1 LVRATRRNWEKRS
14 LSPIFN
20 DIISRMDRHPVEPG
34 FEFVL
39 DNRKLIVIFALLMAV
54 CAGFFVFGFVE
65 GKRQAVQSEVQKA
78 PAAPTAVEPPPVSA
92 EGNKVPSSPAPAA
105 AEPPIRDQLEWYKNV
120 KDRPESAAKRK
131 ETPARGKTA
140 KKSEPTSATVT
151 ARPETKTPLPTD
163 SSVGAS
169 PASKATYSVQVAAYR
184 NRRDAEARAESLKSK
199 GYEFTIEPSNNQ
211 ENLYQLKVG
220 RFDSRAE
227 AAAME
232 ARLKRDGFSTLIK
245 KTTP

>member
-1 LVRATRRNWEKRS
+1 
-14 LSPIFN
+14 
-20 DIISRMDRHPVEPG
+20 MDRQPVEPG

-78 PAAPTAVEPPPVSA
+78 PAAPSAVESPTTPAPASA
-92 EGNKVPSSPAPAA
+92 EGNKVPSNPAPAV

-131 ETPARGKTA
+131 EPAARAKAA
-140 KKSEPTSATVT
+140 KKDEPASTTGT
-151 ARPETKTPLPTD
+151 ARPETKTSLPAD
-163 SSVGAS
+163 SSVGVS
-169 PASKATYSVQVAAYR
+169 PASKATYSVQVAAYSQ
-184 NRRDAEARAESLKSK
+184 RRDAEAQAVKLKSK
-199 GYEFTIEPSNNQ
+199 GYEFTIEPSGTQKNP
-211 ENLYQLKVG
+211 YQVKVG

-227 AAAME
+227 AEAME
-232 ARLKRDGFSTLIK
+232 RRLKRDGFATLIK
-245 KTTP
+245 KTSP

>member
-1 LVRATRRNWEKRS
+1 
-14 LSPIFN
+14 
-20 DIISRMDRHPVEPG
+20 MDRHPAEPA

-65 GKRQAVQSEVQKA
+65 GKRQAVQSEVPKA
-78 PAAPTAVEPPPVSA
+78 PPSVETPPASA
-92 EGNKVPSSPAPAA
+92 EGNKVPANPAPAV

-131 ETPARGKTA
+131 ETPARAKAAKKGEPASTTGTA
-140 KKSEPTSATVT
+140 K
-151 ARPETKTPLPTD
+151 PETKTSLPTD
-163 SSVGAS
+163 SSVGLA
-169 PASKATYSVQVAAYR
+169 PANKATYSVQVAAYR
-184 NRRDAEARAESLKSK
+184 NRKDAEARAAVLKSK
-199 GYEFTIEPSNNQ
+199 GYEFTIEPSSTQ

-220 RFDSRAE
+220 RFDSRDE
-227 AAAME
+227 AAAMVL
-232 ARLKRDGFSTLIK
+232 RLKRDGFSTLIK

>member
-1 LVRATRRNWEKRS
+1 
-14 LSPIFN
+14 
-20 DIISRMDRHPVEPG
+20 MDRHPVEPA

-65 GKRQAVQSEVQKA
+65 GKRQAVQSEVPKA
-78 PAAPTAVEPPPVSA
+78 PPAPSSVETPPASA
-92 EGNKVPSSPAPAA
+92 EGNKVPANPAPA

-131 ETPARGKTA
+131 EPPARAKAA
-140 KKSEPTSATVT
+140 KKSEPASTTGT
-151 ARPETKTPLPTD
+151 AKPETKTSLPTD
-163 SSVGAS
+163 SSVGLS
-169 PASKATYSVQVAAYR
+169 PATKATYSVQVAAYR

-199 GYEFTIEPSNNQ
+199 GYEFTIEPSSTR
-211 ENLYQLKVG
+211 ENLYHLKVG

-232 ARLKRDGFSTLIK
+232 LKLKRDGFSTLIK
-245 KTTP
+245 KTNP

>member
-1 LVRATRRNWEKRS
+1 
-14 LSPIFN
+14 
-20 DIISRMDRHPVEPG
+20 MDRHPVEPG

-65 GKRQAVQSEVQKA
+65 GKRQAVQSEVPKA
-78 PAAPTAVEPPPVSA
+78 PPAPSSVETPPAPASA
-92 EGNKVPSSPAPAA
+92 EGNKVPSNPAPAA

-131 ETPARGKTA
+131 ESPACAKAA
-140 KKSEPTSATVT
+140 KKGEPTSTTGA
-151 ARPETKTPLPTD
+151 AKPETKTSLPTD
-163 SSVGAS
+163 SSVGLP
-169 PASKATYSVQVAAYR
+169 PATKATYSVQVAAYK
-184 NRRDAEARAESLKSK
+184 NRRDAEARAAVLKSK
-199 GYEFTIEPSNNQ
+199 GYEFTIEPSSTQ
-211 ENLYQLKVG
+211 ELYQLKVG

-232 ARLKRDGFSTLIK
+232 LKLKRDGFSTLIK
-245 KTTP
+245 KTNP